1 MKILKNIIITAAML
15 AAATAICF
23 ILRPLVPTDTHVP
36 LIYVLAVLCVSRL
49 TEGYFY
55 GVLASMVAV
64 VGVNYIFTYP
74 YFQVDFTVTGYPLTF
89 IVMLTVSISVSAL
102 MTQIK
107 MQEHVRLKAEKER
120 MRANLLRAVSHDIR
134 TPLTS
139 IEGAAA
145 GIIDNKDVLTEEQK
159 EELLLNI
166 KEEAQWMVRMV
177 ENLLSITRMNDEGTR
192 LTTHEELA
200 EEIVSSAVVK
210 FSKRFP
216 DIKVEVDI
224 PEEVVIVPMDPIL
237 IRQVIVNIMENA
249 VIHGGSTTRVKV
261 TISANETEA
270 IFSIEDNGK
279 GIDGKILPM
288 LFTGQISHRE
298 GETYDNKRSMG
309 IGLPDMDG
317 MKILKEVRA
326 WSNMPIIVV
335 SARDHEKDKVEAL
348 DMGADDYITKPF
360 GTSELLARIRAAIRH
375 FRGTSKNQG
384 ERQKVTFLNGKL
396 VIDYDKH
403 RVYVE
408 GQDAGL
414 TQNEFRLLSLLGKY
428 AGKVLTYDYM
438 MKEIWGP
445 NMKGDNRILRVNMAN
460 IRRKIEKN
468 PGQPQFI
475 FTEVGVGYRI
485 IETDS

>member
-1 MKILKNIIITAAML
+1 MENIYMKILKNIIITAAML

-36 LIYVLAVLCVSRL
+36 LIYVLAVAFVYQSLQKVFLWSAGLWWQLWESIIYLPIHISKWFYCDRL
-49 TEGYFY
+49 SAYIYCNADSIYFSKCIDDSDQDA
-55 GVLASMVAV
+55 GACAV
-64 VGVNYIFTYP
+64 KGRKRENE
-74 YFQVDFTVTGYPLTF
+74 
-89 IVMLTVSISVSAL
+89 SKSS
-102 MTQIK
+102 
-107 MQEHVRLKAEKER
+107 
-120 MRANLLRAVSHDIR
+120 RAVSHDIR

-249 VIHGGSTTRVKV
+249 VIHGGTTTQVKV

-309 IGLPDMDG
+309 IGLSVC
-317 MKILKEVRA
+317 K
-326 WSNMPIIVV
+326 SIID
-335 SARDHEKDKVEAL
+335 A
-348 DMGADDYITKPF
+348 
-360 GTSELLARIRAAIRH
+360 
-375 FRGTSKNQG
+375 
-384 ERQKVTFLNGKL
+384 
-396 VIDYDKH
+396 H
-403 RVYVE
+403 R
-408 GQDAGL
+408 
-414 TQNEFRLLSLLGKY
+414 
-428 AGKVLTYDYM
+428 GKVWAENKIDGGAKISFTLPL
-438 MKEIWGP
+438 EEEEQ
-445 NMKGDNRILRVNMAN
+445 NGD
-460 IRRKIEKN
+460 
-468 PGQPQFI
+468 
-475 FTEVGVGYRI
+475 
-485 IETDS
+485 

>member
-237 IRQVIVNIMENA
+237 IRQVI
-249 VIHGGSTTRVKV
+249 
-261 TISANETEA
+261 
-270 IFSIEDNGK
+270 
-279 GIDGKILPM
+279 LPM
-288 LFTGQISHRE
+288 LFTVQISHRE

-309 IGLPDMDG
+309 IGLSVC
-317 MKILKEVRA
+317 K
-326 WSNMPIIVV
+326 SIID
-335 SARDHEKDKVEAL
+335 A
-348 DMGADDYITKPF
+348 
-360 GTSELLARIRAAIRH
+360 
-375 FRGTSKNQG
+375 
-384 ERQKVTFLNGKL
+384 
-396 VIDYDKH
+396 H
-403 RVYVE
+403 R
-408 GQDAGL
+408 
-414 TQNEFRLLSLLGKY
+414 
-428 AGKVLTYDYM
+428 GKVWAENKIDGGAKISFTLPL
-438 MKEIWGP
+438 EEEEQ
-445 NMKGDNRILRVNMAN
+445 NGD
-460 IRRKIEKN
+460 
-468 PGQPQFI
+468 
-475 FTEVGVGYRI
+475 
-485 IETDS
+485 

>member
-1 MKILKNIIITAAML
+1 MPSIWQWNGEYLYENFEKYNYYGCNAGSSDSYMFYF
-15 AAATAICF
+15 AAACSDRHACAA
-23 ILRPLVPTDTHVP
+23 
-36 LIYVLAVLCVSRL
+36 YLCVGSTLCIQTYRRIFL
-49 TEGYFY
+49 WSAG
-55 GVLASMVAV
+55 
-64 VGVNYIFTYP
+64 IFTYP

-249 VIHGGSTTRVKV
+249 VIHGESTTQVKV
-261 TISANETEA
+261 TVSANETEA

-309 IGLPDMDG
+309 IGLSVC
-317 MKILKEVRA
+317 K
-326 WSNMPIIVV
+326 SIID
-335 SARDHEKDKVEAL
+335 A
-348 DMGADDYITKPF
+348 
-360 GTSELLARIRAAIRH
+360 
-375 FRGTSKNQG
+375 
-384 ERQKVTFLNGKL
+384 
-396 VIDYDKH
+396 H
-403 RVYVE
+403 R
-408 GQDAGL
+408 
-414 TQNEFRLLSLLGKY
+414 
-428 AGKVLTYDYM
+428 GKVWAENKIDGGAKISFTLPL
-438 MKEIWGP
+438 EEEEQ
-445 NMKGDNRILRVNMAN
+445 NS
-460 IRRKIEKN
+460 RR
-468 PGQPQFI
+468 
-475 FTEVGVGYRI
+475 
-485 IETDS
+485 

>member
-200 EEIVSSAVVK
+200 EEIV
-210 FSKRFP
+210 
-216 DIKVEVDI
+216 
-224 PEEVVIVPMDPIL
+224 IVPMDPIL

-249 VIHGGSTTRVKV
+249 VIHGGSTTQVKV
-261 TISANETEA
+261 AISANETEA

-309 IGLPDMDG
+309 IGLSVC
-317 MKILKEVRA
+317 K
-326 WSNMPIIVV
+326 SIID
-335 SARDHEKDKVEAL
+335 A
-348 DMGADDYITKPF
+348 
-360 GTSELLARIRAAIRH
+360 
-375 FRGTSKNQG
+375 
-384 ERQKVTFLNGKL
+384 
-396 VIDYDKH
+396 H
-403 RVYVE
+403 R
-408 GQDAGL
+408 
-414 TQNEFRLLSLLGKY
+414 
-428 AGKVLTYDYM
+428 GKVWAENKIDGGAKISFTLPL
-438 MKEIWGP
+438 EEEEQ
-445 NMKGDNRILRVNMAN
+445 NGD
-460 IRRKIEKN
+460 
-468 PGQPQFI
+468 
-475 FTEVGVGYRI
+475 
-485 IETDS
+485 

>member
-15 AAATAICF
+15 AVATAICF

-74 YFQVDFTVTGYPLTF
+74 YFQVDFTV
-89 IVMLTVSISVSAL
+89 ISVSAL

-249 VIHGGSTTRVKV
+249 VIHGGSTTQVKV

-309 IGLPDMDG
+309 IGLSVC
-317 MKILKEVRA
+317 K
-326 WSNMPIIVV
+326 SIID
-335 SARDHEKDKVEAL
+335 A
-348 DMGADDYITKPF
+348 
-360 GTSELLARIRAAIRH
+360 
-375 FRGTSKNQG
+375 
-384 ERQKVTFLNGKL
+384 
-396 VIDYDKH
+396 H
-403 RVYVE
+403 R
-408 GQDAGL
+408 
-414 TQNEFRLLSLLGKY
+414 
-428 AGKVLTYDYM
+428 GKVWAENKIDGGAKISFTLPL
-438 MKEIWGP
+438 EEEEQ
-445 NMKGDNRILRVNMAN
+445 NGD
-460 IRRKIEKN
+460 
-468 PGQPQFI
+468 
-475 FTEVGVGYRI
+475 
-485 IETDS
+485 

>member
-1 MKILKNIIITAAML
+1 M
-15 AAATAICF
+15 
-23 ILRPLVPTDTHVP
+23 
-36 LIYVLAVLCVSRL
+36 
-49 TEGYFY
+49 
-55 GVLASMVAV
+55 
-64 VGVNYIFTYP
+64 
-74 YFQVDFTVTGYPLTF
+74 
-89 IVMLTVSISVSAL
+89 
-102 MTQIK
+102 
-107 MQEHVRLKAEKER
+107 
-120 MRANLLRAVSHDIR
+120 SHDIR

-249 VIHGGSTTRVKV
+249 VIHGGSTTQVKV
-261 TISANETEA
+261 AISANETEA

-309 IGLPDMDG
+309 IGLSVCMT
-317 MKILKEVRA
+317 IVRA
-326 WSNMPIIVV
+326 HDGIMKAENRKEGG
-335 SARDHEKDKVEAL
+335 ARVMFWL
-348 DMGADDYITKPF
+348 P
-360 GTSELLARIRAAIRH
+360 
-375 FRGTSKNQG
+375 
-384 ERQKVTFLNGKL
+384 
-396 VIDYDKH
+396 
-403 RVYVE
+403 
-408 GQDAGL
+408 
-414 TQNEFRLLSLLGKY
+414 
-428 AGKVLTYDYM
+428 
-438 MKEIWGP
+438 
-445 NMKGDNRILRVNMAN
+445 KGVD
-460 IRRKIEKN
+460 
-468 PGQPQFI
+468 
-475 FTEVGVGYRI
+475 TEYG
-485 IETDS
+485 D

>member
-74 YFQVDFTVTGYPLTF
+74 YFQVDFTVTGYPAY
-89 IVMLTVSISVSAL
+89 IYCNADSIYFSKCIDDSDQDAGACAV
-102 MTQIK
+102 
-107 MQEHVRLKAEKER
+107 KAEKER

-249 VIHGGSTTRVKV
+249 VIHGGSTTQVKV
-261 TISANETEA
+261 TVSANETEA

-279 GIDGKILPM
+279 GIEERFCRCYL
-288 LFTGQISHRE
+288 Q
-298 GETYDNKRSMG
+298 
-309 IGLPDMDG
+309 
-317 MKILKEVRA
+317 A
-326 WSNMPIIVV
+326 Q
-335 SARDHEKDKVEAL
+335 
-348 DMGADDYITKPF
+348 
-360 GTSELLARIRAAIRH
+360 
-375 FRGTSKNQG
+375 NQ
-384 ERQKVTFLNGKL
+384 
-396 VIDYDKH
+396 
-403 RVYVE
+403 
-408 GQDAGL
+408 
-414 TQNEFRLLSLLGKY
+414 
-428 AGKVLTYDYM
+428 
-438 MKEIWGP
+438 P
-445 NMKGDNRILRVNMAN
+445 
-460 IRRKIEKN
+460 
-468 PGQPQFI
+468 PG
-475 FTEVGVGYRI
+475 R
-485 IETDS
+485 

>member
-1 MKILKNIIITAAML
+1 M
-15 AAATAICF
+15 
-23 ILRPLVPTDTHVP
+23 
-36 LIYVLAVLCVSRL
+36 
-49 TEGYFY
+49 
-55 GVLASMVAV
+55 
-64 VGVNYIFTYP
+64 
-74 YFQVDFTVTGYPLTF
+74 DFTVTGYPLTF

-279 GIDGKILPM
+279 GID
-288 LFTGQISHRE
+288 
-298 GETYDNKRSMG
+298 
-309 IGLPDMDG
+309 
-317 MKILKEVRA
+317 
-326 WSNMPIIVV
+326 
-335 SARDHEKDKVEAL
+335 
-348 DMGADDYITKPF
+348 
-360 GTSELLARIRAAIRH
+360 
-375 FRGTSKNQG
+375 
-384 ERQKVTFLNGKL
+384 
-396 VIDYDKH
+396 
-403 RVYVE
+403 
-408 GQDAGL
+408 
-414 TQNEFRLLSLLGKY
+414 
-428 AGKVLTYDYM
+428 
-438 MKEIWGP
+438 
-445 NMKGDNRILRVNMAN
+445 
-460 IRRKIEKN
+460 
-468 PGQPQFI
+468 
-475 FTEVGVGYRI
+475 
-485 IETDS
+485 

>member
-1 MKILKNIIITAAML
+1 
-15 AAATAICF
+15 
-23 ILRPLVPTDTHVP
+23 
-36 LIYVLAVLCVSRL
+36 
-49 TEGYFY
+49 
-55 GVLASMVAV
+55 MVAV

-249 VIHGGSTTRVKV
+249 VILKREYKEEGTLLLVKCHPADREKYRIYLTETGGND
-261 TISANETEA
+261 AE
-270 IFSIEDNGK
+270 
-279 GIDGKILPM
+279 GKI
-288 LFTGQISHRE
+288 E
-298 GETYDNKRSMG
+298 
-309 IGLPDMDG
+309 
-317 MKILKEVRA
+317 
-326 WSNMPIIVV
+326 
-335 SARDHEKDKVEAL
+335 
-348 DMGADDYITKPF
+348 
-360 GTSELLARIRAAIRH
+360 
-375 FRGTSKNQG
+375 
-384 ERQKVTFLNGKL
+384 
-396 VIDYDKH
+396 
-403 RVYVE
+403 
-408 GQDAGL
+408 
-414 TQNEFRLLSLLGKY
+414 
-428 AGKVLTYDYM
+428 
-438 MKEIWGP
+438 
-445 NMKGDNRILRVNMAN
+445 
-460 IRRKIEKN
+460 
-468 PGQPQFI
+468 
-475 FTEVGVGYRI
+475 
-485 IETDS
+485 